1 LSRLELITDRVPDGI
16 CSGFG
21 NVDDDAD
28 ILGNGIVKP
37 AKDTPIDH

>member
-1 LSRLELITDRVPDGI
+1 MDCVPDGI

-21 NVDDDAD
+21 NVDNDAD